1 MRDTSAKSGSSLRLR
16 YARLLALA
24 SLVIAFAAFYPYLN
38 VTGSCGDPGC
48 PHFSQGHASPSL
60 ELSAGALVTG
70 ATLAAPALAGCLRR
84 HFTSAWKPEEIYL
97 SPEPE
102 PPRL

>member
-1 MRDTSAKSGSSLRLR
+1 MSLHLR

-24 SLVIAFAAFYPYLN
+24 TLVIAFAAFYPYLN
-38 VTGSCGDPGC
+38 AIGSCGDPGC
-48 PHFSQGHASPSL
+48 PHFSQGHASPSV
-60 ELSAGALVTG
+60 ELPAGTLVMGAALT
-70 ATLAAPALAGCLRR
+70 APALAGCLRR
-84 HFTSAWKPEEIYL
+84 RLTSEWRPEEIYL